1 TSRPSRQ
8 RKAAGPATSPGLL
21 TPPATTTSS
30 STARWPACTGTID
43 PPDGSAK
50 GERGL
55 ELLCQVMASDR
66 IEVYRQQNQESSVD
80 TRHVR
85 AVDIALHYDD
95 PIGWR
100 DI

>member
-1 TSRPSRQ
+1 
-8 RKAAGPATSPGLL
+8 
-21 TPPATTTSS
+21 
-30 STARWPACTGTID
+30 
-43 PPDGSAK
+43 
-50 GERGL
+50 
-55 ELLCQVMASDR
+55 MASDR